1 LPTGEYSRGFG
12 IIYYSFLIY
21 KNIKNIRK
29 LPIKLSKLRTRKNNV
44 IFYTENQEETIDD
57 LEI

>member
-1 LPTGEYSRGFG
+1 M
-12 IIYYSFLIY
+12 IY